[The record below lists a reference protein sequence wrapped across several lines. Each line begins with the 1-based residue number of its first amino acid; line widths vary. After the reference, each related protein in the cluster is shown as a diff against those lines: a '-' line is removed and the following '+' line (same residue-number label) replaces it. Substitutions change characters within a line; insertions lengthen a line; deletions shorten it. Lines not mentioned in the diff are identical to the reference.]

1 MIQAM
6 KHGTGWNWF
15 CLKIRVLY
23 LIGKTDDR
31 VVDLKLGF
39 VNFVG
44 YFCGLRFF
52 CETSEG
58 FCSFQEAESL

>member
-1 MIQAM
+1 MIEL
-6 KHGTGWNWF
+6 WICN
-15 CLKIRVLY
+15 IV
-23 LIGKTDDR
+23 
-31 VVDLKLGF
+31 KLGF